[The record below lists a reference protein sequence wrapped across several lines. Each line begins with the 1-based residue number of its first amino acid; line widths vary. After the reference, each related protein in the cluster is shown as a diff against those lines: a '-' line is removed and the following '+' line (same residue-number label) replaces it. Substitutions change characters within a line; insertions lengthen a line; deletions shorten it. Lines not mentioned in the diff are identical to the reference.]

1 MEEIVSDEEK
11 KRRSRKA
18 RAMNKARALQAIQRP
33 VEERKPTKLADI
45 RSRKTLTAVQSD
57 PGDGSHGNYDSY
69 DSTQSDPGPGAPTQA
84 DIRREARDA
93 RLRKIMDKKRMRL
106 MSIQTASERA
116 AGGVKISPSGPGPA
130 LAEIF
135 DSIMRP
141 ADLPASSDPRGLEQ
155 FEARMKAK
163 DSRRTHGAGRAVL
176 KRYFFED
183 EALAREAPS
192 SSVRLPPMDHDRLHP
207 FPNGSAGWPSPSQ
220 SDPASPTSGPPP
232 PPPPPRTP
240 PKREVRAAAADQRT
254 NAFDPAN
261 REAMWAAMRAKAPQ
275 ERIPEKQITQRQP
288 DATLRI

>member
-45 RSRKTLTAVQSD
+45 RSRKNLKAVQSD
-57 PGDGSHGNYDSY
+57 PGDGSHGSYDSY
-69 DSTQSDPGPGAPTQA
+69 DMTLSDPGPVAPTQA
-84 DIRREARDA
+84 EIRREARDA

-232 PPPPPRTP
+232 LPPPPRTP

>member
-45 RSRKTLTAVQSD
+45 TSRDNLKAFQSD
-57 PGDGSHGNYDSY
+57 LGDGSQSSY
-69 DSTQSDPGPGAPTQA
+69 DSTQSDPGPGAPSQA
-84 DIRREARDA
+84 EIRREARDA

-141 ADLPASSDPRGLEQ
+141 ADLPAPSDPRGLEQ
-155 FEARMKAK
+155 KDEREHGRPPAR
-163 DSRRTHGAGRAVL
+163 RR
-176 KRYFFED
+176 
-183 EALAREAPS
+183 
-192 SSVRLPPMDHDRLHP
+192 
-207 FPNGSAGWPSPSQ
+207 
-220 SDPASPTSGPPP
+220 
-232 PPPPPRTP
+232 
-240 PKREVRAAAADQRT
+240 
-254 NAFDPAN
+254 
-261 REAMWAAMRAKAPQ
+261 
-275 ERIPEKQITQRQP
+275 
-288 DATLRI
+288 